1 MENKQIVYI
10 DESNILSKTGNSVYV
25 CVYIEYINK
34 ENISQKIKSIEKDLK
49 ISYTHWVDMPWK
61 LRLRF
66 ADKIKNLDFNCKIVV
81 YKNPINQSKILEY
94 FLLKVV
100 KKEDIVYKIIIDGNN
115 GVKYERTLK
124 SFLRYK
130 GVKVYKIKFVD
141 DKNEPILRL
150 TDFIAGSF
158 RSYLDNRS
166 KNNAHINKVLK
177 NKIKI
182 LN

>member
-10 DESNILSKTGNSVYV
+10 DESNILSKIGNSVYV

-34 ENISQKIKSIEKDLK
+34 ENISQKIESIEKDLK

-66 ADKIKNLDFNCKIVV
+66 ADKINNLDFNCKIVV
-81 YKNPINQSKILEY
+81 YKNPINQSKILED
-94 FLLKVV
+94 FLFKVI

-115 GVKYERTLK
+115 GIKYERSLK
-124 SFLRYK
+124 CFLRYK

-141 DKNEPILRL
+141 DKNEPALRL
-150 TDFIAGSF
+150 ADFIAGSY

-166 KNNAHINKVLK
+166 KNNTYISKILLS
-177 NKIKI
+177 KIKI

>member
-34 ENISQKIKSIEKDLK
+34 ENISQKIESIEKDLK

-81 YKNPINQSKILEY
+81 YKNPIDQKNSLLDFLIKVIDLRDDVYEILIDGKQSKI
-94 FLLKVV
+94 FQLKF
-100 KKEDIVYKIIIDGNN
+100 KTILRKN
-115 GVKYERTLK
+115 GI
-124 SFLRYK
+124 
-130 GVKVYKIKFVD
+130 KVYKIGFVN
-141 DKNEPILRL
+141 DKNEAIIRL
-150 TDFIAGSF
+150 ADFIAGSY
-158 RSYLDNRS
+158 RSLQDD
-166 KNNAHINKVLK
+166 KNAQNTYIHSILK
-177 NKIKI
+177 HKIKI